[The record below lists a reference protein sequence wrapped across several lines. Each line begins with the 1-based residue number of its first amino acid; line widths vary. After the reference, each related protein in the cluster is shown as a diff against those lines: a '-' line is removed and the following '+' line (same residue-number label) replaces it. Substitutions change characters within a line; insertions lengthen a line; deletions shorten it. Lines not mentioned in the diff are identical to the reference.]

1 MRTSTVSV
9 ASCNRSRSPDR
20 IVTAKLLAEYG
31 DLDGVYAAVDS
42 MKASR
47 MKQNLI
53 ENKDLAYLSKTLAT
67 IKLDCPIPFEFSEAT
82 YHPSDLSYL

>member
-1 MRTSTVSV
+1 
-9 ASCNRSRSPDR
+9 
-20 IVTAKLLAEYG
+20 
-31 DLDGVYAAVDS
+31 
-42 MKASR
+42 

-82 YHPSDLSYL
+82 YHDPFNAEAYTLFEDLELKSFYKRFSVEKKEELTFETVLIR